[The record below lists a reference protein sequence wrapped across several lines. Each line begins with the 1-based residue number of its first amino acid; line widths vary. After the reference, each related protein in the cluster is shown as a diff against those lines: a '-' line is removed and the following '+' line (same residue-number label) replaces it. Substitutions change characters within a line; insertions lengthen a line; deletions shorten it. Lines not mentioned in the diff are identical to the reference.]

1 MKKIIQTIIFLT
13 LSIPT
18 FSQNIWENEEV
29 YERNKLDARVP
40 SNSYTSEEDAKT
52 LDRSKS
58 KLKMLN
64 GTWKF
69 NYVDD
74 DKKRPL
80 EFYKKEFKSS
90 NFKDIEVPSNW
101 ELKGYGQPIYTNIVY
116 PFTPHILEG
125 KLPNYD
131 WRGPRPPMPPF
142 IYRDNPVGS
151 YYRDFEVPADWDG
164 DDIILHFGGVT
175 SAFYVWINGE
185 EVGYSQGSRLAAE
198 FDITKY
204 LVKGKNRVAVQV
216 FKYSD
221 GSYLEDQDMW
231 RLAGIHREVMIMA
244 QPKISMTDFRVRT
257 ILNDDLT
264 EATLKVEPE
273 MWKASEHIQLK
284 DYTIKGKLFDDNGKE
299 LVETLSDVSADD
311 VVNVRWPQRDLP
323 VIPSLKATFTNPK
336 LWSAEHPNLYTLVI
350 SLYDKKGELLEARSE
365 KVGFIKVAFDN
376 NQALLINNIPTKIL
390 GVNRHDHHP
399 VRGKAVTREDMEEEV
414 KIMKRFNINAV
425 RTSHYPNDP
434 YFLELCNKYGLYVM
448 SEANIETHHLG
459 GYIPNKTSWIAPLMS
474 RVYRMVERD
483 KNNPSIIS
491 WSLGNEAGTGPAF
504 AAAAAWIKDFDPSR
518 FIHYEGAQGDPTHP
532 QYQEGFDIGQS
543 PAMAN
548 PTDPP
553 YVDVVS
559 RMYPN
564 LSQVVNM
571 SKSEYIKRPIVMC
584 EYMHAMGNSMGGLG
598 EYWDYIRKTP
608 NTIGGFIWDFRDQ
621 GLVTKNDK
629 GESYYAYGGDFGDVP
644 NNQNF
649 CMNGVFASDLT
660 PHPHAYEMKHVFQ
673 PFEIQWEDKENG
685 VVKIKNRFHDSSF
698 SNYQFVVELLENGV
712 AIQTTELD
720 KIDVMAGEESTFTL
734 PIKKKLIKSD
744 AEYLI
749 NIKLLEK
756 KDRLWCK
763 AGSEVGSTQL
773 IYQSK
778 HQSIVVKNKRA
789 SKDQFKVEEKADQLI
804 VKSENAHVV
813 FSKKTGELTSYQIK
827 NEEFLKQPVKVNF
840 WRPLTDND
848 MRGSSAYSMRQSTKF
863 WKDIDQKWST
873 NITSNPLK
881 GGEVEVNVHHKME
894 DKVDLHLTY
903 IISNEGVKIDMHLNA
918 NNDLPDLINFG
929 LTMGINKSLNQT
941 AFYGNGPYGNYID
954 RNRSGQKRLY
964 QLKTDDLYY
973 AYVKPQENGNRTN
986 TDWVK
991 FSNNS
996 SSELFVQGEP
1006 TLEFSIWPYSAS
1018 KIRKASHQYKLV
1030 EDDFYT
1036 LNIGLRQAA
1045 LGGTLTHI
1053 QKQFLMKSGEYR
1065 FSCIIGGKI
1074 DTKQVN

>member
-1 MKKIIQTIIFLT
+1 MKVIIQTIILMT
-13 LSIPT
+13 LSIHT

-40 SNSYTSEEDAKT
+40 SYSYTSEQYAKT
-52 LDRSKS
+52 LDRTKS
-58 KLKMLN
+58 KLMMLN

-74 DKKRPL
+74 DKNRPL

-90 NFKDIEVPSNW
+90 DFKDIEVPSNW

-125 KLPNYD
+125 KLAKYD
-131 WRGPRPPMPPF
+131 WRGPRPPIPPF

-151 YYRDFEVPADWDG
+151 YYRDFEVPEDWDG

-198 FDITKY
+198 FDITQY

-244 QPKISMTDFRVRT
+244 QPKISITDFRVRT
-257 ILNDDLT
+257 ILNDDLS

-273 MWKASEHIQLK
+273 MWKSSEHIQLK
-284 DYTIKGKLFDDNGKE
+284 DFTIKGKLFDDNGKE
-299 LVETLSDVSADD
+299 LVTNLSDVSADD

-323 VIPSLKATFTNPK
+323 IIPSLKATLSKPK
-336 LWSAEHPNLYTLVI
+336 LWSSEHPNLYTLVV
-350 SLYDKKGELLEARSE
+350 SLYDQNDELIESRSE
-365 KVGFIKVAFDN
+365 KVGFIKVVFDK
-376 NQALLINNIPTKIL
+376 NQALLINNVPTKIM

-399 VRGKAVTREDMEEEV
+399 VRGKAITRKDMEEEV
-414 KIMKRFNINAV
+414 KMMKRFNINAV

-448 SEANIETHHLG
+448 AEANVETHHLG
-459 GYIPNKTSWIAPLMS
+459 GYIPNQTSWIAPLMS

-532 QYQEGFDIGQS
+532 KYKEGFDIGRS
-543 PAMAN
+543 PEMAN

-564 LSQVVNM
+564 LDQVINM
-571 SKSEYIKRPIVMC
+571 SKSPYINRPIVMC

-598 EYWDYIRKTP
+598 EYWDYIRATP

-621 GLVTKNDK
+621 GLVSKNNK
-629 GESYYAYGGDFGDVP
+629 GETYYAYGGDFGDVP
-644 NNQNF
+644 NNKNF

-660 PHPHAYEMKHVFQ
+660 PHPHAYEMKYVFQ
-673 PFEIQWEDKENG
+673 PFEIMWDAKENG
-685 VVKIKNRFHDSSF
+685 RVKIKNRFHDSSL
-698 SNYQFVVELLENGV
+698 SDYQFVFELLENGV
-712 AIQTTELD
+712 EVQTTELD
-720 KIDVMAGEESTFTL
+720 QINILAGEESTYTL

-749 NIKLLEK
+749 NIKVLEK

-773 IYQSK
+773 VYQTN
-778 HQSIVVKNKRA
+778 HQSIVKIGKKS
-789 SKDQFKVEEKADQLI
+789 SKSQFEIEEKEDQLI
-804 VKSENAHVV
+804 VKNEKVNVV
-813 FSKKTGELTSYQIK
+813 FSKKNGELISYQIK
-827 NEEFLKQPVKVNF
+827 NEEFLKQPLKVNF

-848 MRGSSAYSMRQSTKF
+848 MTGSSAYSMRQSSKF
-863 WKDIDQKWST
+863 WKGIDKKWST
-873 NITSNPLK
+873 KVTSNQLK
-881 GGEVEVNVHHKME
+881 GGNVEVNVHHTME
-894 DKVDLHLTY
+894 DQVDLKLTY
-903 IISNEGVKIDMHLNA
+903 IVTNEGVKIDMHLNA
-918 NNDLPDLINFG
+918 NSDLPDLINFG
-929 LTMGINKSLNQT
+929 LTMGINKNLNQT
-941 AFYGNGPYGNYID
+941 AFYGNGPSGNYID

-964 QLKTDDLYY
+964 TLKTDDLYY

-991 FSNNS
+991 FTSKN

-1006 TLEFSIWPYSAS
+1006 SIEFSVWPYSAS
-1018 KIRKASHQYKLV
+1018 KIRKASHQYKLI

-1045 LGGTLTHI
+1045 IGGTLTHI
-1053 QKQFLMKSGEYR
+1053 QNQFLMKSGEYR
-1065 FSCIIGGKI
+1065 FSCIIGGKT
-1074 DTKQVN
+1074 DNKQVN